1 MKKIGRALSYVLV
14 GLCASLLTLLW
25 VNGSFGGSRESR
37 SKLDELEQRITTC
50 FIEDV
55 DAEKLED
62 AAADAMVT
70 ATCDRWSYYIPASE
84 YQTYLEQSRNA
95 YVGVGITIQKAEDG
109 SGFEIVSVTAGGPAE
124 EAGLKA
130 KDVVTA
136 IEGTSCRDMETTDA
150 RNLVRGEAG
159 TQVQFTILRDGKEQT
174 VSVERRSIETPV
186 VTYEM
191 MENGYGYIRIENFE
205 SKCAKE
211 TIAAI
216 DDLVAQGAKG
226 LIFDVRFNPGG
237 YKDELVKVLDHLLP
251 EGVLFQSVDYKGK
264 ESQDLSDADCVK
276 IPMAVLVNGDSYS
289 AAEFFAAALQE
300 YDWATV
306 VGQQTCGK
314 GYFQNTFPLSDGSAV
329 ALSVGKYFTPQ
340 GKSLIGTGIT
350 PDVPVE
356 VDEDT
361 YQEIYF
367 GTLDKSEDP
376 QLQAAISVLNSA
388 Q

>member
-70 ATCDRWSYYIPASE
+70 ATGDRWSYYIPASE

-205 SKCAKE
+205 AKCAKE

-329 ALSVGKYFTPQ
+329 ALSIGKYFTPQ

>member
-70 ATCDRWSYYIPASE
+70 DTGDRWSYYIPASE

>member
-70 ATCDRWSYYIPASE
+70 ATGDRWSYYIPASE

-95 YVGVGITIQKAEDG
+95 YVGVGTTIQKAEDG

>member
-70 ATCDRWSYYIPASE
+70 ATGDRWSYYIPASE

-109 SGFEIVSVTAGGPAE
+109 SGFEIVSVTAGEPAE

-306 VGQQTCGK
+306 VGQQTYGK

>member
-70 ATCDRWSYYIPASE
+70 ATGDRWSYYIPASE

-109 SGFEIVSVTAGGPAE
+109 SGFEIVSVPAGGPAA

-329 ALSVGKYFTPQ
+329 ALSIGKYFTPQ

>member
-14 GLCASLLTLLW
+14 GLCASLLTLFW
-25 VNGSFGGSRESR
+25 VNGGFGGTQET
-37 SKLDELEQRITTC
+37 SKLDELEQRILTC
-50 FIEDV
+50 FIGDT
-55 DAEKLED
+55 DQEKLED

-70 ATCDRWSYYIPASE
+70 ATGDRWSYYIPASE
-84 YQTYLEQSRNA
+84 YETYLEQSRNA
-95 YVGVGITIQKAEDG
+95 YVGVGITIQKAESG
-109 SGFEIVSVTAGGPAE
+109 EGFEIVSVTPGGPAE

-130 KDVVTA
+130 RDVVTA
-136 IEGTSCRDMETTDA
+136 IEGISCQDMETSAA

-159 TQVQFTILRDGKEQT
+159 TKVQFTILRDGREQSI
-174 VSVERRSIETPV
+174 SVERRKLDTPV
-186 VTYEM
+186 ATYEM
-191 MENGYGYIRIENFE
+191 MDNGYGYIKIANFE

-216 DDLVAQGAKG
+216 DDLVSQGAKG
-226 LIFDVRFNPGG
+226 LVFDVRFNPGG

-251 EGVLFQSVDYKGK
+251 EGVLFQSVDYKGN
-264 ESQDLSDADCVK
+264 ESKDRSDAACVK
-276 IPMAVLVNGDSYS
+276 LPMAVLVNGDSYS

-300 YDWATV
+300 YSWATV

-340 GKSLIGTGIT
+340 GRSLIDIGVT

-356 VDEDT
+356 VEDDT

-367 GTLDKSEDP
+367 GTLKKEEDP
-376 QLQAAISVLNSA
+376 QLQAAISALNSA

>member
-1 MKKIGRALSYVLV
+1 MKKIGKVLSYVLV

-25 VNGSFGGSRESR
+25 VNGGFGGMQET
-37 SKLDELEQRITTC
+37 SKLDELEQRILTR
-50 FIEDV
+50 FIGDT
-55 DAEKLED
+55 DQEKLED
-62 AAADAMVT
+62 AAADAMVA
-70 ATCDRWSYYIPASE
+70 ATGDRWSYYIPASE
-84 YQTYLEQSRNA
+84 YETYLEQSRNA
-95 YVGVGITIQKAEDG
+95 YVGVGITIQKAE
-109 SGFEIVSVTAGGPAE
+109 SGEGLEIVSVTPGGPAE

-130 KDVVTA
+130 KDVLTA
-136 IEGTSCRDMETTDA
+136 IEGTSCQGMETADA

-159 TQVQFTILRDGKEQT
+159 TKVQFTILRNGREQT
-174 VSVERRSIETPV
+174 VSVERRKLDTPV
-186 VTYEM
+186 ATYEM
-191 MENGYGYIRIENFE
+191 MENGYGYIKIANFE

-216 DDLVAQGAKG
+216 DDLVSQGAKG

-251 EGVLFQSVDYKGK
+251 EGVLFQSVDYKGN
-264 ESQDLSDADCVK
+264 ESQDRSDAACVK
-276 IPMAVLVNGDSYS
+276 LPMAVLVNGDSYS

-300 YDWATV
+300 YNWATV

-340 GKSLIGTGIT
+340 GRSLIDIGVT

-356 VDEDT
+356 VEDDT

-367 GTLDKSEDP
+367 GTLDKEKDP
-376 QLQAAISVLNSA
+376 QIQAAISALNSA

>member
-70 ATCDRWSYYIPASE
+70 ATGDRWSYYIPASE

-329 ALSVGKYFTPQ
+329 ALSIGKYFTPQ

>member
-14 GLCASLLTLLW
+14 GLCASLLTLFW
-25 VNGSFGGSRESR
+25 VNGGFGSNKTG
-37 SKLDELEQRITTC
+37 SKLEELEKRITTC
-50 FIEDV
+50 FIEEV
-55 DAEKLED
+55 DPEELED

-70 ATCDRWSYYIPASE
+70 ATGDRWSYYIPASQ

-95 YVGVGITIQKAEDG
+95 YVGVGITIQRAEDG
-109 SGFEIVSVTAGGPAE
+109 SGLEIISVTDGGPAQ
-124 EAGLKA
+124 EAGLQPG
-130 KDVVTA
+130 DVITA
-136 IEGTSCRDMETTDA
+136 IEGTSCRDMETADA

-159 TQVQFTILRDGKEQT
+159 TKARFTVSRDGREQEY
-174 VSVERRSIETPV
+174 SVERRSIDTPV
-186 VTYEM
+186 ATYEKLDS
-191 MENGYGYIRIENFE
+191 GYGYIRIDNFE

-216 DDLVAQGAKG
+216 DDLVSQGVKG
-226 LIFDVRFNPGG
+226 LIFDVRYNPGG

-251 EGVLFQSVDYKGK
+251 EGVLFQSVNYKGE
-264 ESQDLSDADCVK
+264 ESQDTSDAACIK

-340 GKSLIGTGIT
+340 GRSLIGVGVT

-356 VDEDT
+356 VTED
-361 YQEIYF
+361 QAKEIRA
-367 GTLDKSEDP
+367 GTLDKNEDP
-376 QLQAAISVLNSA
+376 QLQAAISALNSA

>member
-1 MKKIGRALSYVLV
+1 MKKIGRTLSYVLV
-14 GLCASLLTLLW
+14 GLCASLLTLFW
-25 VNGSFGGSRESR
+25 VNGGINGGKTG
-37 SKLDELEQRITTC
+37 SKLEELEKRITTC
-50 FIEDV
+50 FIEEV
-55 DAEKLED
+55 DPEKLED

-70 ATCDRWSYYIPASE
+70 ATGDRWSYYIPASQ

-109 SGFEIVSVTAGGPAE
+109 NGLEIIAVTDGGPAQE
-124 EAGLKA
+124 SGLQPG
-130 KDVVTA
+130 DVITA
-136 IEGTSCRDMETTDA
+136 IEGTSCRDMETGDA

-159 TQVQFTILRDGKEQT
+159 TKVRFTVLRDGKEQEY
-174 VSVERRSIETPV
+174 SVERRSIDTPV
-186 VTYEM
+186 ATYEKLDS
-191 MENGYGYIRIENFE
+191 GYGYIRIDNFE

-216 DDLVAQGAKG
+216 DDLVSQGVKG
-226 LIFDVRFNPGG
+226 LIFDVRYNPGG

-251 EGVLFQSVDYKGK
+251 EGVLFRSVNYKGE
-264 ESQDLSDADCVK
+264 ESQDTSDAACIR

-289 AAEFFAAALQE
+289 AAEFFSAALQE

-314 GYFQNTFPLSDGSAV
+314 GYFQNTFPLPDGSAV

-340 GKSLIGTGIT
+340 GRSLIGVGVT

-356 VDEDT
+356 VTED
-361 YQEIYF
+361 QAKEIRA
-367 GTLDKSEDP
+367 GTLGKNEDP
-376 QLQAAISVLNSA
+376 QLQAAISALNSA

>member
-1 MKKIGRALSYVLV
+1 MKKLGRALSYVLV
-14 GLCASLLTLLW
+14 GLCASLVTLYLA
-25 VNGSFGGSRESR
+25 NGGLGGSPMAA
-37 SKLDELEQRITTC
+37 SKLDELEKRITTC

-62 AAADAMVT
+62 AAAEAMVN
-70 ATCDRWSYYIPASE
+70 AAGDRWSYYIPASE
-84 YQTYLEQSRNA
+84 YQSYVEQSQNA

-109 SGFEIVSVTAGGPAE
+109 SGFEIVSVVPDGPAQ
-124 EAGLKA
+124 EAGLQA
-130 KDVVTA
+130 KDVVIA
-136 IEGTSCRDMETTDA
+136 IDGTSCQDMETTDA
-150 RNLVRGEAG
+150 RKLVRGEAG
-159 TQVQFTILRDGKEQT
+159 TRVPFTVLRDGQEIT
-174 VSVERRSIETPV
+174 ASVERRSIDNPV
-186 VTYEM
+186 ASYEM
-191 MENGYGYIRIENFE
+191 MDNGYGYIRIENFE

-216 DDLVAQGAKG
+216 DDLVGQGAKG

-264 ESQDLSDADCVK
+264 ESQDLSDASCVK
-276 IPMAVLVNGDSYS
+276 IPMAVLINGDSYS

-300 YDWATV
+300 YNWATV

-340 GKSLIGTGIT
+340 GKSLIGIGIT

-361 YQEIYF
+361 YREIYY
-367 GTLDKSEDP
+367 GTLDKEADP
-376 QLQAAISVLNSA
+376 QIQAAISALNSA

>member
-1 MKKIGRALSYVLV
+1 MKKFGRVLSYILV
-14 GLCASLLTLLW
+14 GFCASLLTLVW
-25 VNGSFGGSRESR
+25 VNGGLGTREAGT
-37 SKLDELEQRITTC
+37 SKLDELEQRINTC

-55 DAEKLED
+55 DPTALED
-62 AAADAMVT
+62 AAAEAMVN
-70 ATCDRWSYYIPASE
+70 ATGDRWSYYIPASE
-84 YQTYLEQSRNA
+84 YQTYVEQSQNA
-95 YVGVGITIQKAEDG
+95 YVGVGITIQAAEDG
-109 SGFEIVSVTAGGPAE
+109 KGFVIASVTAGGPAE
-124 EAGLKA
+124 EAGLLPQ
-130 KDVVTA
+130 DEIIA
-136 IEGTSCRDMETTDA
+136 IEDTSCEGMETAAA

-159 TQVQFTILRDGKEQT
+159 TKVRFTILRNGAEQT
-174 VSVERRSIETPV
+174 VSVERRNIDTPV
-186 VTYEM
+186 ATYEM

-211 TIAAI
+211 TIVAV
-216 DDLVAQGAKG
+216 DDLVSQGAKG

-251 EGVLFQSVDYKGK
+251 EGVLFQSVDYKGNEGK
-264 ESQDLSDADCVK
+264 DMSDAACVK
-276 IPMAVLVNGDSYS
+276 IPMAVLVNVDSYS

-356 VDEDT
+356 VSDET
-361 YQEIYF
+361 YQAIYF
-367 GTLDKSEDP
+367 KTLDKNEDP
-376 QLQAAISVLNSA
+376 QIQAAISALNSA

>member
-70 ATCDRWSYYIPASE
+70 ATGDRWSYYIPASE

-159 TQVQFTILRDGKEQT
+159 TQVQFTILREGKEQT

-226 LIFDVRFNPGG
+226 LILDVRFNPGG

>member
-70 ATCDRWSYYIPASE
+70 ATGDRWSYYIPASE

-226 LIFDVRFNPGG
+226 LIFDVRYNPGG

>member
-1 MKKIGRALSYVLV
+1 MKKFGRALSYVLV
-14 GLCASLLTLLW
+14 GLCASLLTLFW
-25 VNGSFGGSRESR
+25 VNGGFGGSRAPQ
-37 SKLDELEQRITTC
+37 SKLDELEQRIMTC

-70 ATCDRWSYYIPASE
+70 ATGDRWSYYIPASE
-84 YQTYLEQSRNA
+84 YQSYLEQSRNA

-130 KDVVTA
+130 KDVISA
-136 IEGTSCRDMETTDA
+136 IEGTSCQGMETTDA
-150 RNLVRGEAG
+150 RNLVRGEEG
-159 TQVQFTILRDGKEQT
+159 TQVRFTILRDGTEQT
-174 VSVERRSIETPV
+174 LSVERRHIDTPV
-186 VTYEM
+186 ATYEM

-216 DDLVAQGAKG
+216 DNLTAQGAKG

-251 EGVLFQSVDYKGK
+251 EGVLFQSVDYKGE
-264 ESQDLSDADCVK
+264 ESQDLSDAACVK

-300 YDWATV
+300 YHWATV

-350 PDVPVE
+350 PDVSVD

-367 GTLDKSEDP
+367 GTLDKEADP
-376 QLQAAISVLNSA
+376 QLQAAISALNSA

>member
-62 AAADAMVT
+62 AAAAAMVT
-70 ATCDRWSYYIPASE
+70 ATGDRWSYYIPASE

-109 SGFEIVSVTAGGPAE
+109 SGFEIVSVTAGEPAE

-306 VGQQTCGK
+306 VGQQTYGK

>member
-62 AAADAMVT
+62 AASDAMVT
-70 ATCDRWSYYIPASE
+70 ATGDRWSYYIPASE

>member
-1 MKKIGRALSYVLV
+1 MKKFGRVLSYILV
-14 GLCASLLTLLW
+14 GFCASLLTLVW
-25 VNGSFGGSRESR
+25 VNGGLGTREAGT
-37 SKLDELEQRITTC
+37 SKLDELEQRINTC

-55 DAEKLED
+55 DPTALED
-62 AAADAMVT
+62 AAAEAMVN
-70 ATCDRWSYYIPASE
+70 ATGDRWSYYIPASE
-84 YQTYLEQSRNA
+84 YQTYVEQSQNA
-95 YVGVGITIQKAEDG
+95 YVGVGITIQAAEDG
-109 SGFEIVSVTAGGPAE
+109 KGFVIASVTAGGPAE
-124 EAGLKA
+124 EAGLLPQ
-130 KDVVTA
+130 DEIIA
-136 IEGTSCRDMETTDA
+136 IEDTSCEGMETAAA

-159 TQVQFTILRDGKEQT
+159 TKVRFTILRNGAEQT
-174 VSVERRSIETPV
+174 VSVERRNIDTPV
-186 VTYEM
+186 ATYEM

-211 TIAAI
+211 TIVAV
-216 DDLVAQGAKG
+216 DDLVSQGAKG

-251 EGVLFQSVDYKGK
+251 EGVLFQSVDYKGNEGK
-264 ESQDLSDADCVK
+264 DMSDAACVK

-356 VDEDT
+356 VSDET
-361 YQEIYF
+361 YQAIYF
-367 GTLDKSEDP
+367 KALDKNEDP
-376 QLQAAISVLNSA
+376 QIQAAISALNSA

>member
-14 GLCASLLTLLW
+14 GLCASLLTMLW

-70 ATCDRWSYYIPASE
+70 ATGDRWSYYIPASE

>member
-70 ATCDRWSYYIPASE
+70 ATGDRWSYYIPASE

-211 TIAAI
+211 AIAAI

>member
-25 VNGSFGGSRESR
+25 VNGGFGGKQAS
-37 SKLDELEQRITTC
+37 SKLDQLEQRILTC
-50 FIEDV
+50 FIG
-55 DAEKLED
+55 DADQEKLED
-62 AAADAMVT
+62 AAADAMVS
-70 ATCDRWSYYIPASE
+70 ATGDRWSYYIPASQF
-84 YQTYLEQSRNA
+84 QTYLEQSRNA
-95 YVGVGITIQKAEDG
+95 YVGVGITIQKAESG
-109 SGFEIVSVTAGGPAE
+109 EGFEIISVTAGGPAE
-124 EAGLKA
+124 EAGLLPQ
-130 KDVVTA
+130 DVITA
-136 IEGTSCRDMETTDA
+136 IDGTSCQGMETTDA

-159 TQVQFTILRDGKEQT
+159 TKVQFTIQRKGQT
-174 VSVERRSIETPV
+174 QNVTVERRNLDTPV
-186 VTYEM
+186 ATYEM
-191 MENGYGYIRIENFE
+191 LENGYGYIKIENFE

-251 EGVLFQSVDYKGK
+251 EGVLFQSVDYKGN
-264 ESQDLSDADCVK
+264 ESQDTSDAACVK
-276 IPMAVLVNGDSYS
+276 LPMAVLVNGDSYS

-314 GYFQNTFPLSDGSAV
+314 GYFQNTFPLTDGSAV
-329 ALSVGKYFTPQ
+329 ALSVGKYYTPQ
-340 GKSLIGTGIT
+340 GRSLIDIGVT

-361 YQEIYF
+361 YRQIYA
-367 GTLDKSEDP
+367 GTLDREADL
-376 QLQAAISVLNSA
+376 QLQAAISALDSA

>member
-70 ATCDRWSYYIPASE
+70 ATGDRWSYYIPASE

-367 GTLDKSEDP
+367 GTLDISEDP

>member
-14 GLCASLLTLLW
+14 GLCASLLTLFW
-25 VNGSFGGSRESR
+25 VNGGINGGKTG
-37 SKLDELEQRITTC
+37 SKLEELEKRITTC
-50 FIEDV
+50 FIEEV
-55 DAEKLED
+55 DPEKLED

-70 ATCDRWSYYIPASE
+70 ATGDRWSYYIPASQ

-109 SGFEIVSVTAGGPAE
+109 NGLEIIAVTDGGPAQE
-124 EAGLKA
+124 SGLQPG
-130 KDVVTA
+130 DVITA
-136 IEGTSCRDMETTDA
+136 IEGISCRDMETGDA

-159 TQVQFTILRDGKEQT
+159 TKVRFTVLRDGKEQEY
-174 VSVERRSIETPV
+174 SVERRSIDTPV
-186 VTYEM
+186 ATYEKLDS
-191 MENGYGYIRIENFE
+191 GYGYIRIDNFE

-216 DDLVAQGAKG
+216 DDLVSQGVKG
-226 LIFDVRFNPGG
+226 LIFDVRYNPGG

-251 EGVLFQSVDYKGK
+251 EGVLFRSVNYKGE
-264 ESQDLSDADCVK
+264 ESQDTSDAACIK

-289 AAEFFAAALQE
+289 AAEFFSAALQE

-314 GYFQNTFPLSDGSAV
+314 GYFQNTFPLPDGSAV

-340 GKSLIGTGIT
+340 GRSLIGVGVT

-356 VDEDT
+356 VTED
-361 YQEIYF
+361 QAKEIRA
-367 GTLDKSEDP
+367 GTLGKNEDP
-376 QLQAAISVLNSA
+376 QLQAAISALNSA

>member
-70 ATCDRWSYYIPASE
+70 ATGDRWSYYIPASE

>member
-1 MKKIGRALSYVLV
+1 MKKFGRVLSYILV
-14 GLCASLLTLLW
+14 GFCASLLTLVW
-25 VNGSFGGSRESR
+25 VNGGLGTREAGT
-37 SKLDELEQRITTC
+37 SKLDELEQRINTC

-55 DAEKLED
+55 DPTALED
-62 AAADAMVT
+62 AAAEAMVN
-70 ATCDRWSYYIPASE
+70 ATGDRWSYYISASE
-84 YQTYLEQSRNA
+84 YQTYVEQSQNA
-95 YVGVGITIQKAEDG
+95 YVGVGITIQAAEDG
-109 SGFEIVSVTAGGPAE
+109 KGFVIASVTAGGPAE
-124 EAGLKA
+124 EAGLLPQ
-130 KDVVTA
+130 DEIIA
-136 IEGTSCRDMETTDA
+136 IEDTSCEGMETVAA

-159 TQVQFTILRDGKEQT
+159 TKVRFTILRNGAEQT
-174 VSVERRSIETPV
+174 VSVERRNIDTPV
-186 VTYEM
+186 ATYEM

-211 TIAAI
+211 TIVAV
-216 DDLVAQGAKG
+216 DDLVSQGAKG

-251 EGVLFQSVDYKGK
+251 EGVLFQSVDYKGNEGK
-264 ESQDLSDADCVK
+264 DMSDAACVK

-356 VDEDT
+356 VSDET
-361 YQEIYF
+361 YQAIYF
-367 GTLDKSEDP
+367 KTLDKNEDP
-376 QLQAAISVLNSA
+376 QIQAAISALNSA

>member
-25 VNGSFGGSRESR
+25 VNGGFGGSRESR
-37 SKLDELEQRITTC
+37 SKLDELEERITTC

-70 ATCDRWSYYIPASE
+70 ATGDRWSYYIPASE

-186 VTYEM
+186 ATYEM

-376 QLQAAISVLNSA
+376 QLQAAISALNSA

>member
-1 MKKIGRALSYVLV
+1 MKKFGRVLSYILV
-14 GLCASLLTLLW
+14 GLCASLLTLVW
-25 VNGSFGGSRESR
+25 VNGGLGTREAGT
-37 SKLDELEQRITTC
+37 SKLDELEQRINTC

-55 DAEKLED
+55 DPTALED
-62 AAADAMVT
+62 AAAEAMVN
-70 ATCDRWSYYIPASE
+70 ATGDRWSYYIPASE
-84 YQTYLEQSRNA
+84 YQTYVEQSQNT
-95 YVGVGITIQKAEDG
+95 YVGVGITIQAAEDG
-109 SGFEIVSVTAGGPAE
+109 KGFVIVSVTAGGPAE
-124 EAGLKA
+124 EAGLLPQ
-130 KDVVTA
+130 DEIIA
-136 IEGTSCRDMETTDA
+136 IEDTSCEGMETAAA

-159 TQVQFTILRDGKEQT
+159 TKVRFTILRNGAEQT
-174 VSVERRSIETPV
+174 VSVERRSIDTPV
-186 VTYEM
+186 ATYEM

-211 TIAAI
+211 TIAAV
-216 DDLVAQGAKG
+216 DDLVSQGAKG

-251 EGVLFQSVDYKGK
+251 EGVLFQSVDYKGNEGK
-264 ESQDLSDADCVK
+264 DMSDAACVK

-356 VDEDT
+356 VSDET
-361 YQEIYF
+361 YQAIYF
-367 GTLDKSEDP
+367 KTLDKNEDP
-376 QLQAAISVLNSA
+376 QIQAAISALNSA